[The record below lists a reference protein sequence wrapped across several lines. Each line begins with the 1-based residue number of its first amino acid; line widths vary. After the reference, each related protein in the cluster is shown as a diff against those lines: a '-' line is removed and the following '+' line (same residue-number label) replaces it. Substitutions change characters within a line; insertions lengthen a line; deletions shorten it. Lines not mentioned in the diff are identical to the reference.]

1 MAPLLL
7 LLLLFPVQL
16 QLLLL
21 LAVADAVPGLCARAT
36 CAGHVIQ
43 YPFWLNSSAPDCG
56 HRHGIGLV
64 CEGNS
69 TLTLPYMSHRYVV
82 SSIDYKTRTVLVSDA
97 DIGDEYDAA
106 AGCPRV
112 RVNLTIDTAWLR
124 PAASD
129 SNITFLYDCKKSI
142 TLPSAVELSGCQQQ
156 QQQDYCR
163 RSYVLPDGG
172 VTGAEAHQYG
182 CEDVVV
188 APVLDAHRRAILGA
202 PPANGSLRRV
212 LLGGFELNYDTHSE
226 LCDRCEGSGGWC
238 GYRRGEAPAAGA
250 GGGLTFACFC
260 DGGPTT
266 TGLCGA
272 GTYVRVS
279 PLHSPSVTIYFSLSS
294 CWGVG
299 MGCGVSVWRL
309 FV

>member
-1 MAPLLL
+1 MAPLL

-16 QLLLL
+16 P
-21 LAVADAVPGLCARAT
+21 LAVADAIPGPCARAT

-56 HRHGIGLV
+56 RRHGIGLV

-129 SNITFLYDCKKSI
+129 ANITFLYDCKK
-142 TLPSAVELSGCQQQ
+142 E
-156 QQQDYCR
+156 
-163 RSYVLPDGG
+163 
-172 VTGAEAHQYG
+172 H
-182 CEDVVV
+182 
-188 APVLDAHRRAILGA
+188 H
-202 PPANGSLRRV
+202 PALRRGTEWV
-212 LLGGFELNYDTHSE
+212 PT
-226 LCDRCEGSGGWC
+226 
-238 GYRRGEAPAAGA
+238 AAA
-250 GGGLTFACFC
+250 
-260 DGGPTT
+260 
-266 TGLCGA
+266 TGLL
-272 GTYVRVS
+272 
-279 PLHSPSVTIYFSLSS
+279 P
-294 CWGVG
+294 
-299 MGCGVSVWRL
+299 
-309 FV
+309 